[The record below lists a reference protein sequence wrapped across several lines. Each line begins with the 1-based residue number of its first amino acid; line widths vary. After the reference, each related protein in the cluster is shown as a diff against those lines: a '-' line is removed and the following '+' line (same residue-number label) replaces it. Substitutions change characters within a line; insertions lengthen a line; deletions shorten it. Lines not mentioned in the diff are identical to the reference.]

1 MGDINKNINSTTIV
15 FTSIMVLAIVGLVTL
30 IIFGN
35 LQGNL
40 GFDRESELIVNESI
54 GELNDTATVLSN
66 FSRVGYVSLVVTE
79 VTNQTEESSIIPV
92 GNYTVDSV
100 LGTINGTAGAGVGDA
115 FANVTVTY
123 TVTFRGLTELDTD
136 DVITNITGGVTE
148 FFDFATT
155 WFVLLGVALL
165 VIIAFS
171 LVGVVQSRGG
181 GGGRS
186 SKGGSVGSRF
196 AS

>member
-1 MGDINKNINSTTIV
+1 MGVNNMIKGTTV
-15 FTSIMVLAIVGLVTL
+15 TFTAIMVLGIVGLVTL

-40 GFDRESELIVNESI
+40 GFAAGTSGAV
-54 GELNDTATVLSN
+54 DTN
-66 FSRVGYVSLVVTE
+66 
-79 VTNQTEESSIIPV
+79 
-92 GNYTVDSV
+92 
-100 LGTINGTAGAGVGDA
+100 
-115 FANVTVTY
+115 NV
-123 TVTFRGLTELDTD
+123 
-136 DVITNITGGVTE
+136 IANITGGVTE

-181 GGGRS
+181 GGGFS
-186 SKGGSVGSRF
+186 S
-196 AS
+196 